1 MTASTQSA
9 APDQPLLKRR
19 RLTPSE
25 RGGRAM
31 RVPPWRWVVLAAAL
45 LVVLTGCDWWMAG
58 YSPDG
63 NRSSLDTI
71 IGTANVAS
79 LTLKHKFVTTAVPSG
94 CLVYNAASPVVA
106 NGIVYVPFSLTAADP
121 FVAPCPAGGGLAAF
135 NAVTGTTLWTRITGI
150 PLGSSL
156 FSAITPAVFYGNV
169 YDMSPDGNLYAFNAT
184 TGATVW
190 TVQNA
195 GLGSAPTVANGM
207 VYIGCGCGTV
217 YAFNATTGA
226 TVWTRSTGGDA
237 QMSPAVANGMVYV
250 GAVAG
255 AGVFAFNATTG
266 ATVWTAPMGSN
277 LSAGSPSVVNGL
289 VYVSPNASGVHAL
302 SATTGKPVWSAIP
315 SRLTF
320 GSAVANGIAYTAGL
334 YSGPL
339 YALNATTGQQM
350 WTAPVN
356 SIDMPAL
363 ANGIVYIGAGALNNP
378 NSALDAFNAATGKL
392 LWTTAT
398 GPLSSYDQLNSGPVV
413 ANGEVYLGAAD
424 GNVYAYGLP

>member
-94 CLVYNAASPVVA
+94 CLVDNAASPVVA

-217 YAFNATTGA
+217 Y
-226 TVWTRSTGGDA
+226 
-237 QMSPAVANGMVYV
+237 
-250 GAVAG
+250 
-255 AGVFAFNATTG
+255 AFNATTG

>member
-1 MTASTQSA
+1 
-9 APDQPLLKRR
+9 
-19 RLTPSE
+19 
-25 RGGRAM
+25 
-31 RVPPWRWVVLAAAL
+31 
-45 LVVLTGCDWWMAG
+45 
-58 YSPDG
+58 
-63 NRSSLDTI
+63 
-71 IGTANVAS
+71 
-79 LTLKHKFVTTAVPSG
+79 
-94 CLVYNAASPVVA
+94 
-106 NGIVYVPFSLTAADP
+106 
-121 FVAPCPAGGGLAAF
+121 
-135 NAVTGTTLWTRITGI
+135 
-150 PLGSSL
+150 
-156 FSAITPAVFYGNV
+156 
-169 YDMSPDGNLYAFNAT
+169 
-184 TGATVW
+184 
-190 TVQNA
+190 
-195 GLGSAPTVANGM
+195 
-207 VYIGCGCGTV
+207 
-217 YAFNATTGA
+217 
-226 TVWTRSTGGDA
+226 
-237 QMSPAVANGMVYV
+237 
-250 GAVAG
+250 
-255 AGVFAFNATTG
+255 VFAFNATTG
-266 ATVWTAPMGSN
+266 ATVWTAPLGSN